1 MASKGL
7 RTSGASHR
15 SSPSVRTQ
23 RCPCMVRRAGG
34 CPHIAMLMW
43 SRRVGAGEFW
53 PATGVRVALP
63 DVGPRV
69 LLELESGAASA
80 KWARATGGCASATP
94 PPALRTWCS
103 PLRATGSPASARF
116 VAAHRRGHAS
126 RPAPRRP
133 GTPDDP
139 FWSRSAGPAWP
150 GDGAGGA
157 VTVRDHAKAS
167 RTVAAPLEAT
177 PRPM

>member
-34 CPHIAMLMW
+34 CPHIAMLLS

-53 PATGVRVALP
+53 PAAGVRVALP

-69 LLELESGAASA
+69 LLELESGVASA

-116 VAAHRRGHAS
+116 VAAHRRGRAS
-126 RPAPRRP
+126 RPAPPTTRELRMTFLVPVGRP
-133 GTPDDP
+133 CLAR
-139 FWSRSAGPAWP
+139 WQRC
-150 GDGAGGA
+150 GA